1 MVAMKKGESMKSK
14 IFLVLL
20 TLISVSG
27 LAYGNVTCENPAT
40 GAQLSIENARGGVAV
55 LSLNDKLILSLK
67 QQMRGSSVLSII
79 PGQITYGAHRIQFS
93 GELNPDNRVEVNGNQ
108 TGLNFRIYS
117 TQGEILS
124 SFNFN
129 SGECD
134 I

>member
-55 LSLNDKLILSLK
+55 LSLNDKFILSLK

>member
-1 MVAMKKGESMKSK
+1 MKSK